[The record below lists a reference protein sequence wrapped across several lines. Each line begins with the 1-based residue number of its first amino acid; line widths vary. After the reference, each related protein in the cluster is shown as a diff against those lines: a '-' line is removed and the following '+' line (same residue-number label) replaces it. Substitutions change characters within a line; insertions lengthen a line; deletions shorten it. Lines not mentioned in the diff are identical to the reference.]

1 MRVEFNEN
9 GFSANIHEN
18 GYPHTDEYV
27 LFRNGI
33 KKQTAL
39 ILAVVS
45 LVIAALLLPFGL
57 FMNIGTDLLAHLL
70 GENLTHWTTVLL
82 VLSFL
87 LMAISVLCG
96 VLAMVLAR
104 KAKQE
109 GITLAVMMLAVFSFV
124 LCAACLVL
132 NILGLIIW

>member
-9 GFSANIHEN
+9 GFSANMNEN
-18 GYPHTDEYV
+18 GYPHTDRPI
-27 LFRNGI
+27 FFGSSI
-33 KKQTAL
+33 KKQVAL

-57 FMNIGTDLLAHLL
+57 FMNIGTDLLADLL

-87 LMAISVLCG
+87 LMAISVFCG
-96 VLAMVLAR
+96 ILAIVQAR
-104 KAKQE
+104 KVRQE
-109 GITLAVMMLAVFSFV
+109 GMTLAVIMLAVLSFV
-124 LCAACLVL
+124 LCSACLVF
-132 NILGLIIW
+132 NILGLVIW